1 MQFNHWNL
9 GHQNQGDVVVVNIS
23 GNAANVR
30 LLDSTNFQNYKSGRR
45 HNYYGGLMT
54 RSPAEIPIPRSGT
67 WHVAVDM
74 QGLRG
79 QSRASVQVVPREA
92 RQPLP
97 QYRPP
102 SLEPIARAMADR
114 SPSPPATDET
124 VTVREY
130 DVFISHAAEDKDE
143 IVRPLANAL
152 RASGLTV
159 WYDEFELAI
168 GDSLRRKI
176 DAGIAHSKFGIVV
189 LSAHFFAKGW
199 PQYELDGITT
209 MSVSGKQGILPI
221 WHKLTKAQVIAESP
235 SLADKVARNTAD
247 FTIEEIADEIANVI
261 QQQT

>member
-9 GHQNQGDVVVVNIS
+9 GYQNQGDIVVVNIS

-54 RSPAEIPIPRSGT
+54 QSPAEIPIPRSGN
-67 WHVAVDM
+67 WHVAIDM

-79 QSRASVQVVPREA
+79 QSRASVTVVPREA

-97 QYRPP
+97 RYQPP
-102 SLEPIARAMADR
+102 SLEPIAQAMADR
-114 SPSPPATDET
+114 PPDLPDNGGA
-124 VTVREY
+124 VPLKEY

-152 RASGLTV
+152 KAAGLTV
-159 WYDEFELAI
+159 WYDEFELSI

-176 DAGIAHSKFGIVV
+176 DAGIAHSRFGIVV
-189 LSAHFFAKGW
+189 LSVPFFAKGW

-209 MSVSGKQGILPI
+209 MSVSGQQGILPI

-247 FTIEEIADEIANVI
+247 FTVEEIADEIAQVI
-261 QQQT
+261 QRRV